1 MCWGRLVV
9 GRRPAKPVAVRP
21 RGFEREGYKN
31 SSVESPAPSATSLSV
46 RPPGICFT
54 QINSMQIHRYEKKA
68 KSKLQRLEENP
79 NLSTENKQI
88 LRKFYNSLVAE
99 GLSFGR
105 IDRYLDFIINY
116 IIPNIKENLSKFTDD
131 ELLEI
136 PKTIRENQKLSE
148 HTKYCWTTIRNRV

>member
-1 MCWGRLVV
+1 
-9 GRRPAKPVAVRP
+9 
-21 RGFEREGYKN
+21 
-31 SSVESPAPSATSLSV
+31 
-46 RPPGICFT
+46 
-54 QINSMQIHRYEKKA
+54 MQIHRYEKKA